1 VDANAVTLEGTV
13 AHVEPLRHTP
23 AGLPLLQFR
32 LAHKSVQIEAGYK
45 RQVECE
51 VNCVALG
58 EAATQLSRTTAGT
71 PISVTGFLNRKNR
84 MSAQLVLHA
93 TKTDLLKDTN
103 HGNDEQSR
111 PGEGEGE
118 SEAERQGQG

>member
-1 VDANAVTLEGTV
+1 VGANAVTLAGV
-13 AHVEPLRHTP
+13 LAHVEPLRHTP
-23 AGLPLLQFR
+23 AGLPLLQFK
-32 LAHKSVQIEAGYK
+32 LAHKSLQIEAGYK

-58 EAATQLSRTTAGT
+58 EAATQLSRLKVGVE
-71 PISVTGFLNRKNR
+71 ISATGFLNRKNR

-93 TKTDLLKDTN
+93 THTELLKETN

-111 PGEGEGE
+111 PG
-118 SEAERQGQG
+118 